1 MTLTSSIVFLK
12 KVGSNIPIGLVKLL
26 NPLGHSGQRKLQ
38 LVVGS
43 MAMLIGFA
51 INSGFFIILDK

>member
-1 MTLTSSIVFLK
+1 MP
-12 KVGSNIPIGLVKLL
+12 VGRVKDL

-43 MAMLIGFA
+43 TEMLMGKPAIIGLFV
-51 INSGFFIILDK
+51 IRDW